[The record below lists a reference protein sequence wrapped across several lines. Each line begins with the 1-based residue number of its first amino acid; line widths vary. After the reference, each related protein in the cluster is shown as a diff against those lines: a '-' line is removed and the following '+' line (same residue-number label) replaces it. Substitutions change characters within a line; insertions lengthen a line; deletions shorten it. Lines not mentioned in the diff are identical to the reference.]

1 MGHFLIPLNQIAAA
15 KLKPHALAVDMR
27 VGDGSLV
34 KLVSSLMSL
43 DIPDCSALTQGSELI
58 AKTVIEFGLL
68 ILDLNVGR
76 DGRKLLLLLKF
87 SNS

>member
-1 MGHFLIPLNQIAAA
+1 
-15 KLKPHALAVDMR
+15 
-27 VGDGSLV
+27 
-34 KLVSSLMSL
+34 MSL